1 VQDVG
6 VLPFMILVAV
16 FVVLVVS
23 GAWMV
28 RKKRPPTEAP
38 DLRRAD
44 DAESGEPFDPSA
56 IDDAAYRAYD
66 RTRFPGT

>member
-1 VQDVG
+1 VQDVV
-6 VLPFMILVAV
+6 VLPFLILLAV
-16 FVVLVVS
+16 FVALVVS
-23 GAWMV
+23 GALMI

-44 DAESGEPFDPSA
+44 DAEAGEPFDPAA
-56 IDDAAYRAYD
+56 IDDAAYRAFD